1 MPVIVECGRANMDS
15 YIFRASLCDEH
26 RFCVLVYGYHSTPI
40 GAIYGLA
47 PLLYPDPKE
56 INTDWH

>member
-1 MPVIVECGRANMDS
+1 MSVIVACGRASMDS

-26 RFCVLVYGYHSTPI
+26 RFCVLVYGHSTPI
-40 GAIYGLA
+40 GTIYGLA
-47 PLLYPDPKE
+47 PLLYPGPKE